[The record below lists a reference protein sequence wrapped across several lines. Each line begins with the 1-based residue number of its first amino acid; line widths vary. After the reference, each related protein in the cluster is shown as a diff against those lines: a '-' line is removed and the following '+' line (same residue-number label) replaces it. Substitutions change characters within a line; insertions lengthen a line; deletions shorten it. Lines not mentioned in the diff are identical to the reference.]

1 MKKVVKKPTAEKY
14 VTEKTFEKA
23 MVSIAK
29 SFQKIDDRF
38 EKIDK
43 NFDATIKVLSSIQ
56 EDNREYK
63 KRALENDIT
72 MVSHDKKINDLII
85 RVEKLEAKVK

>member
-1 MKKVVKKPTAEKY
+1 MKKVVKKTTTQKH

-23 MVSIAK
+23 MVSIAR
-29 SFQKIDDRF
+29 SFDRVEKNFELVLNEIQKI
-38 EKIDK
+38 
-43 NFDATIKVLSSIQ
+43 NQ
-56 EDNREYK
+56 ENREYR

-72 MVSHDKKINDLII
+72 MMSHDKKINDLIT

>member
-1 MKKVVKKPTAEKY
+1 MKKVVKKTSNEKY

-29 SFQKIDDRF
+29 SFDRVDRSFELVLNEIQKI
-38 EKIDK
+38 
-43 NFDATIKVLSSIQ
+43 SQ
-56 EDNREYK
+56 DNREYK

-72 MVSHDKKINDLII
+72 MISHDKKINDLIV

>member
-1 MKKVVKKPTAEKY
+1 MKKVVKKTTTEKY

-23 MVSIAK
+23 MASIAK
-29 SFQKIDDRF
+29 SFDRVEKNFELVLNEIQKI
-38 EKIDK
+38 
-43 NFDATIKVLSSIQ
+43 NQ
-56 EDNREYK
+56 DNREYR

-72 MVSHDKKINDLII
+72 MMSHDKKINDLIN